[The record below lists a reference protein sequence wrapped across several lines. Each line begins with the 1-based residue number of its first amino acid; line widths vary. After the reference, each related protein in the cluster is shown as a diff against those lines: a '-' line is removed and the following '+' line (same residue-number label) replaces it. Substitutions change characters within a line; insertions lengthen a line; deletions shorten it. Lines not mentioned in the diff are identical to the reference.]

1 MKSAFAAV
9 LIAAF
14 ASAQDYGYPPYDCW
28 NEETYM
34 YELCPTPAEKF
45 ASLFELNEDGMW

>member
-14 ASAQDYGYPPYDCW
+14 ASAQYDEYCW

-34 YELCPTPAEKF
+34 YEVCAPEPTPAEKF